1 LRSSDRFIEIT
12 ALSLHG
18 FVLPIGVDVPRRPP
32 RRASH
37 RLSLKSFGFPRMALF
52 CNPALL
58 GAEVRRQPC
67 GCRPR
72 LTRAARLFDLIQFSL
87 HGFVLPKALG
97 NV

>member
-1 LRSSDRFIEIT
+1 LRSRGRFIEIV

-18 FVLPIGVDVPRRPP
+18 FVLPIGVDVP

-97 NV
+97 NA